1 VRTVHRSG
9 ALLAVMGLFLAA
21 CGSTV
26 PAAQRTSLRGG
37 AGGLGGDAA
46 AGADGDLSSSAGASA
61 ETGGASTAAAS
72 ATRTARSAAAA
83 AARPVTQLGDAIVP
97 SNHPGVTKTE
107 VRIGVTY
114 ASDGSQV
121 SDAFGLKG
129 VNGLSGDEANKL
141 FHGLEDYVNAHGG
154 IAGRKM
160 KVIIKGIA
168 VLTGT
173 FDSQAQ
179 AVCEAF
185 TRDTPVFAVIT
196 YPNTG
201 SDVLPACLAQHDSVQ
216 IEHGNSIFRTREEIA
231 GTYKSSFYDPH
242 RIELDRMDMVI
253 DNLFDQGY
261 FDKGAKVGLI
271 RLDRPGYEWTEK
283 NVVRPALARH
293 GLTLADSYAFKQ
305 PDSTAAI
312 SGTANEANAVVLRF
326 RSEGITHVIFQLTLT
341 ALPFLV
347 MPAAESQGYHP
358 RYGFTSGDLPDFL
371 SQNVPAAQLRRAA
384 VVGWSRIADLGERQ
398 TFDDSEAMKTCM
410 KIVASAG
417 LSNPAQGYGVVC
429 DPFLFLQAALN
440 RSPRVSA
447 AGFRAGVDALGS
459 TFSLLDAPATSFGPN
474 RFSGPSAIRPLT
486 FDEPCACFKYVSG
499 PRPVP

>member
-1 VRTVHRSG
+1 
-9 ALLAVMGLFLAA
+9 
-21 CGSTV
+21 
-26 PAAQRTSLRGG
+26 
-37 AGGLGGDAA
+37 
-46 AGADGDLSSSAGASA
+46 
-61 ETGGASTAAAS
+61 
-72 ATRTARSAAAA
+72 
-83 AARPVTQLGDAIVP
+83 
-97 SNHPGVTKTE
+97 
-107 VRIGVTY
+107 
-114 ASDGSQV
+114 
-121 SDAFGLKG
+121 
-129 VNGLSGDEANKL
+129 
-141 FHGLEDYVNAHGG
+141 
-154 IAGRKM
+154 M
-160 KVIIKGIA
+160 KVIVKGIA

-201 SDVLPACLAQHDSVQ
+201 SDVLPACMAQHDSVQ
-216 IEHGNSIFRTREEIA
+216 IEHGNSLFRTRQEISDI
-231 GTYKSSFYDPH
+231 YKSSFYDPH

-253 DNLFDQGY
+253 DDLYSQGF

-271 RLDRPGYEWTEK
+271 RLDRPGYEWAEK

-293 GLTLADSYAFKQ
+293 GLALTDSYAFKQ

-312 SGTANEANAVVLRF
+312 SGTANEANGVVLKF

-347 MPAAESQGYHP
+347 MPAAEGQGYHP

-371 SQNVPAAQLRRAA
+371 SQNVPAAQLRRSA

-398 TFDDSEAMKTCM
+398 SFDDSEAMKACM
-410 KIVASAG
+410 KIIAPVG
-417 LSNPAQGYGVVC
+417 LTYPGQGYGVVC
-429 DPFLFLQAALN
+429 DPFFFLQAALN
-440 RSPRVSA
+440 QSPRVSA
-447 AGFRAGVDALGS
+447 AGFRSGVDALGS
-459 TFSLLDAPATSFGPN
+459 RFSLLDAPATFFGPK
-474 RFSGPSAIRPLT
+474 RFSGPSAIRTLN